1 MNNGEPNNRSLFQL
15 WSTTAARLKGST
27 LATNAGWMLGGQ
39 VASFGV
45 QAAYFVLL
53 ARLLGSSQYGVL
65 AGAAALVN
73 IVSQYSGMGA
83 GILFLR
89 YVSPDHS
96 KFREY
101 WGNVLLSVTV
111 VATIVVLG
119 LRLTG
124 KWFLGPEG
132 ASILVVLAIGDCLCA
147 QLTTASAQVFQTFER
162 MRITAGLNFLTNLLR
177 MFLAAALVLT
187 IHRATAW
194 TWAVASLCVSITA
207 TVLAVLTVTSNFGF
221 PTFSVKLFFRRIGEG
236 FIYAI
241 SGSTTTV
248 YNDVDKVMLGHY
260 GMTVANGIYS
270 MAYRVVNICTVP
282 INSVHA
288 AAFPRFFREGIN
300 GIKSTEIFARKLLK
314 RTAALGAIG
323 AVGMFVCAP
332 LLPRIAGHDFAAS
345 VSALRWLCLIPLFR
359 SFHLSAG
366 DAITGAGFQKFRLL
380 SQTLA
385 AAGNFGL
392 NLYLIPR
399 YSWHGAA
406 WASLLTDGSLAVLNW
421 LILVALSRRARTQSV
436 EEEDNAVTPSS
447 SALASTTTR

>member
-1 MNNGEPNNRSLFQL
+1 MNNGESNTRSLFQL

-27 LATNAGWMLGGQ
+27 LATNAGWMFGGQ

-83 GILFLR
+83 GVLFLR

-111 VATIVVLG
+111 VATLLVLG

-124 KWFLGPEG
+124 KWFLGAEG
-132 ASILVVLAIGDCLCA
+132 ASILVVLAVGDCLCA

-177 MFLAAALVLT
+177 MLLAAALVFT

-207 TVLAVLTVTSNFGF
+207 TVLAVSTVTSNFGF
-221 PTFSVKLFFRRIGEG
+221 PTFSLKLFFRRIGEG

-248 YNDVDKVMLGHY
+248 YNDIDKVMLGHY

-270 MAYRVVNICTVP
+270 MAYRIVNICTVP

-300 GIKSTEIFARKLLK
+300 GIKSTEMFARKLLK

-323 AVGMFVCAP
+323 ALGMFVCAP

-359 SFHLSAG
+359 SFHQSAG

-385 AAGNFGL
+385 AGGNFAL

-406 WASLLTDGSLAVLNW
+406 WASLLTDGSLAILNW
-421 LILVALSRRARTQSV
+421 LVLLALIRRVQAQSV
-436 EEEDNAVTPSS
+436 EEKQSAVAASPSS
-447 SALASTTTR
+447 LASTTTR

>member
-1 MNNGEPNNRSLFQL
+1 MKEKLIGAVRSLRT
-15 WSTTAARLKGST
+15 SKMAA
-27 LATNAGWMLGGQ
+27 NAGWMLSGQ
-39 VASFGV
+39 VASFAI
-45 QAAYFVLL
+45 QAGYFVLL

-73 IVSQYSGMGA
+73 IFSQYSGMGA

-101 WGNVLLSVTV
+101 WGNVILSAMIVSTV
-111 VATIVVLG
+111 VIVA
-119 LRLTG
+119 LRITG

-132 ASILVVLAIGDCLCA
+132 ASILVVLAIGDCLCS
-147 QLTTASAQVFQTFER
+147 QLTSGSAQVFQTFER

-177 MFLAAALVLT
+177 LILAAALVLT
-187 IHRATAW
+187 VHHATAW
-194 TWAVASLCVSITA
+194 TWAVASLGVSIVA
-207 TVLAVLTVTSNFGF
+207 CVIAIVQVTSTFGL
-221 PTFSVKLFFRRIGEG
+221 PTFSLKLFFRRIGEG
-236 FIYAI
+236 FVYAI

-260 GMTVANGIYS
+260 GMTIANGIYS

-282 INSVHA
+282 INSVQA
-288 AAFPRFFREGIN
+288 ASFPRFFREGVN
-300 GIKSTEIFARKLLK
+300 GIKSTEAFARKLLK
-314 RTAALGAIG
+314 RTAILGALGAM
-323 AVGMFVCAP
+323 GMFVCAP
-332 LLPRIAGHDFAAS
+332 LIPRVAGHDFAAS

-380 SQTLA
+380 SQATA

-421 LILVALSRRARTQSV
+421 LLLFVLSRRAGNESPEKEQSGL
-436 EEEDNAVTPSS
+436 TPPPASV
-447 SALASTTTR
+447 LASTSTR